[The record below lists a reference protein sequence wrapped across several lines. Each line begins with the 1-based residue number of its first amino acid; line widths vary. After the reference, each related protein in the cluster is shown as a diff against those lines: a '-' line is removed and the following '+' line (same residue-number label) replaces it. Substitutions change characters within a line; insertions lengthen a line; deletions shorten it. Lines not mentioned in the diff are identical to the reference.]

1 MAVVDLV
8 GSEQTAR
15 LALEVLANGGTFVGR
30 FGGQLN
36 VPWTMLNMRQL
47 PVRGSLVGNPQALRE
62 LVDHFRAGRSRP
74 IPIRGESIEKV
85 NEGLAA
91 LRAGRVQ
98 GRLVHLL
105 APNRAFW
112 KKG

>member
-1 MAVVDLV
+1 MAEPLW
-8 GSEQTAR
+8 GA
-15 LALEVLANGGTFVGR
+15 LAASSTCPGR
-30 FGGQLN
+30 CSTYAL
-36 VPWTMLNMRQL
+36 T
-47 PVRGSLVGNPQALRE
+47 VRGSLVGNPQALRE
-62 LVDHFRAGRSRP
+62 LVDHFRAGRIRP